1 MNPVPTKFTADT
13 KGFEAL
19 MNSPEVAH
27 LVRQKAD
34 AVASRAGEGFGARM
48 TYGNRPRGYVR
59 ARDAKAYRRQAR
71 DHVLEKAIGGAS

>member
-1 MNPVPTKFTADT
+1 MGTKFTPDA

-19 MNSPEVAH
+19 MNSPEVAY

-34 AVASRAGEGFGARM
+34 AIADRAGEGFGARM

-71 DHVLEKAIGGAS
+71 DHVLEKAIGGGSS

>member
-1 MNPVPTKFTADT
+1 MGTKFTPDT
-13 KGFEAL
+13 RGFEAL
-19 MNSPEVAH
+19 MNGPEVAR

-34 AVASRAGEGFGARM
+34 AIADRAGEGFGARM

-71 DHVLEKAIGGAS
+71 DHVLEKAIGGASS